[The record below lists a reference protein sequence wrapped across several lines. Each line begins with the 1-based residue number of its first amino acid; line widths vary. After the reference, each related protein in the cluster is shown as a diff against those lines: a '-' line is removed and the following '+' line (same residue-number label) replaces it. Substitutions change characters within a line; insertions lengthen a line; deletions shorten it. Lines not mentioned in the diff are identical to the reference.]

1 MRNKSTE
8 KIPGP
13 PRIGTQDLLK
23 IVRPLLPL
31 RLLDPCGKTSYI
43 LVLSSIALGSDSI
56 SIKRKK
62 WTAGRP
68 GNKAIPRRFILLSN
82 GLGTRLDSRQHDVNT
97 GGRKALITHH
107 TVALSYPGHSLQRA
121 WVQGYHN
128 WGSVLDSD
136 FLAG

>member
-1 MRNKSTE
+1 MYPCRTSKIPSTTTTLCSYYYNVIEKQVNILNVAERVRNKSTE

-23 IVRPLLPL
+23 IVRPLLQL

-62 WTAGRP
+62 VDG
-68 GNKAIPRRFILLSN
+68 GKARE
-82 GLGTRLDSRQHDVNT
+82 
-97 GGRKALITHH
+97 
-107 TVALSYPGHSLQRA
+107 
-121 WVQGYHN
+121 QGY
-128 WGSVLDSD
+128 SPA
-136 FLAG
+136 FYFTK